1 MSDQTERD
9 FIFGILAA
17 QLGLAAPRQVVAA
30 AAAWLADRTRSIPQR
45 LLAEG
50 VLDQQKARHLEAMAA
65 QVLAAGG
72 GDVME
77 TIAQTNTAP
86 TDTAPTLRA
95 SSPSAP
101 AGSVSTDDATLLD
114 ERRGAVVSTEGITG
128 VTPESPAR
136 YSFLGGARESA
147 VVGRGGL
154 GRVMIAFDEHL
165 GRRVAVKE
173 LLSDVSDTAGAI
185 VRLLKEARV
194 TAQLEHPNIV
204 PVYEIGKR
212 LDGSL
217 YYTMKLVQGRTLA
230 AALKACTSLDER
242 LKLLPHFVALC
253 NAIAYA
259 HSRGV
264 IHRDVKTENVMVGE
278 FGETVVLDWGV
289 AKARGKKEEA
299 EGESAGLTSVT
310 SLIPDG
316 GAGSTVEGA
325 AIGTPSYMSPE
336 QAMGKLDEVDEQSDV
351 WSLGAVLY
359 EILTG
364 HPPFTGKT
372 TMQVLGRVLTEP
384 VIPARRIDEAIP
396 PELASICEKALSRE
410 KTSRYRSAREIAEEI
425 EAFRSGARVRFH
437 EYSSMELFRRFAAK
451 NKAALLAACAI
462 LAVIVAALVMVSLSF
477 RSEKSAREREHEA
490 LEKEKREHLIAN
502 FHIAQ
507 AFNEKADRLE
517 KEKRSLESRIFAAA
531 SLLHNPSN
539 PKSPYASPTFA
550 GLFPESDLLN
560 VEAASIIYRSS
571 LGLVLSY
578 GGSLKADDAFSD
590 AAFSPDG
597 KLIAAGNFD
606 RKVRVWD
613 VETKHIV
620 HTFEGHGDSVSDVTF
635 SPDGRLLASASADR
649 TVRLWDLQEG
659 RALLTLQAC
668 ENKVQ
673 CAAFSADG
681 ARVAAGCTEGK
692 ITVWDAA
699 AGAPLLTLAG
709 HEGWV
714 MGIAFSPDGKTI
726 VSGSYDKTVRIWDA
740 ATGAPLAAL
749 TGQGKRVTDVVFSP
763 DGRFLAS
770 SDWEGTIM
778 LWDTRTWAAP
788 RPLEVAEGGATSL
801 AFSPDGKLILAG
813 SGDKTVR
820 VWDVESGKQV
830 IAVGGHRDLV
840 MGVDFSPDGRTLA
853 SASYDKSVKLW
864 NLDARRS
871 VLTLDGHTDWIFGAA
886 FSPDGKRLA
895 SASLDKTLKVW
906 DISTGKLVFSIE
918 GQQGFVWQVAYSPDG
933 GRLASGCADGTVGIW
948 DARTGRPIHTMKG
961 HLEAV
966 HSVAFSPDG
975 RRLASAG
982 DDRTVRLWDTASG
995 KQVAVLEG
1003 HEGKVWE
1010 VTFSPDGKSLAS
1022 ASSDNTA
1029 RLWDVESGK
1038 VLRTLPHAQWATS
1051 VDFSPDGRTIAT
1063 TGKDGTAALW
1073 DASTGKK
1080 LKVLL
1085 GHEQWVNTVRFSPD
1099 GKHIAT
1105 ASDDGRFGIWS
1116 VDTGKLILVISVVES
1131 GGDSAVAFSPDGQW
1145 LATDH
1150 DKSILVFPLDFSI
1163 LAPHPRTILDEAQA
1177 SSGMILDGFELKTR
1191 E

>member
-17 QLGLAAPRQVVAA
+17 QLGLVAPRQVVAA

-50 VLDQQKARHLEAMAA
+50 LIDQQKFRQLEAMAD
-65 QVLAAGG
+65 QVLAAEG

-77 TIAQTNTAP
+77 TIAQTDTAP
-86 TDTAPTLRA
+86 TDTAQTLRA

-101 AGSVSTDDATLLD
+101 SPSGPEGTDDATLLD

-147 VVGRGGL
+147 IVGKGGL
-154 GRVMIAFDEHL
+154 GKVMIAFDEHL

-173 LLSDVSDTAGAI
+173 LLSDVRDTAGAI

-299 EGESAGLTSVT
+299 EGAGLTSVS

-336 QAMGKLDEVDEQSDV
+336 QAMGKIDEVDEQSDV

-364 HPPFTGKT
+364 RPPFTGKT
-372 TMQVLGRVLTEP
+372 TMQVLSRVMTEP
-384 VIPARRIDEAIP
+384 VVPPRRIDEAIP
-396 PELASICEKALSRE
+396 PELASICEKALSRG
-410 KTSRYRSAREIAEEI
+410 KTSRYRSAREIADEI

-451 NKAALLAACAI
+451 NKAALMAACAI

-477 RSEKSAREREHEA
+477 RSEKSARQHEHEA

-517 KEKRSLESRIFAAA
+517 KEKRSLESRIYAAA

-539 PKSPYASPTFA
+539 PQSPYASPTFA
-550 GLFPESDLLN
+550 RLFPESDLLN

-578 GGSLKADDAFSD
+578 GGSFKSDDAFSD
-590 AAFSPDG
+590 VAFSPDG
-597 KLIAAGNFD
+597 KLVAACGFD
-606 RKVRVWD
+606 RKVGVWD
-613 VETKHIV
+613 VETEAIV
-620 HTFEGHGDSVSDVTF
+620 LTLEGHTDSVSDATF
-635 SPDGRLLASASADR
+635 SPDGRWLASASADR
-649 TVRLWDLQEG
+649 TVRLWDLKEG

-681 ARVAAGCTEGK
+681 ARVAAGCSEGK

-699 AGAPLLTLAG
+699 TGAPLLSLSG
-709 HEGWV
+709 HEGQV
-714 MGIAFSPDGKTI
+714 MGVAFSPDGKTI
-726 VSGSYDKTVRIWDA
+726 ASGSYDKTVRTWDA
-740 ATGAPLAAL
+740 ATGAPVAVLA
-749 TGQGKRVTDVVFSP
+749 GQGKRVTDV
-763 DGRFLAS
+763 
-770 SDWEGTIM
+770 
-778 LWDTRTWAAP
+778 
-788 RPLEVAEGGATSL
+788 

-813 SGDKTVR
+813 AGDKTVR

-830 IAVGGHRDLV
+830 VSVEGHRDLV

-853 SASYDKSVKLW
+853 SAGYDGAVKLW
-864 NLDARRS
+864 RLDATRPI
-871 VLTLDGHTDWIFGAA
+871 LALDGHKDWIFGVA

-906 DISTGKLVFSIE
+906 DVSTGKLVLSIE
-918 GQQGFVWQVAYSPDG
+918 GQLGFMWHVDYSPDG
-933 GRLASGCADGTVGIW
+933 LRLAAGCADGTVGLW
-948 DARTGRPIHTMKG
+948 DAKTGQPIHAMKG
-961 HLEAV
+961 HVEVV
-966 HSVAFSPDG
+966 HCVDFSPDG
-975 RRLASAG
+975 SLITSAG
-982 DDRTVRLWDTASG
+982 EDRTVRLWDTASG
-995 KQVAVLEG
+995 QQVAVLEG

-1010 VTFSPDGKSLAS
+1010 AVFSPDGKFIAS
-1022 ASSDNTA
+1022 ASSDNTV
-1029 RLWDVESGK
+1029 RLWDVEGRK
-1038 VLRTLPHAQWATS
+1038 LVRTFPHAQWVTS
-1051 VDFSPDGRTIAT
+1051 VDFSPDGKTIAAA
-1063 TGKDGTAALW
+1063 GKDGTAVLW

-1080 LKVLL
+1080 IKVLL
-1085 GHEQWVNTVRFSPD
+1085 GHEQWVNTVMFSPD

-1116 VDTGKLILVISVVES
+1116 VDTGKLILVINVVES
-1131 GGDSAVAFSPDGQW
+1131 GADSALSFSPDGQW
-1145 LATDH
+1145 LATDQ

-1163 LAPHPRTILDEAQA
+1163 LAPHPQKILDEAQT
-1177 SSGMILDGFELKTR
+1177 SSGMVLDGFELKMK